1 MSKTSDSRD
10 RGEELLRRWRARW
23 DEIPTSHVDLYG
35 KVYAPDSLDQLML
48 LFRQLSRLDIGAW
61 RGQADASWKL
71 DPSLVRRWKQDRA
84 WMGPKYR
91 LDETR
96 LREHEKDVI
105 EQTREAGFSEP
116 PGELELLARLQH
128 HGGATRLLDCTK
140 NAFTALWFA
149 SQGPFTRSGMLVGF
163 RLSADRAIKVESN
176 QLNENIEDLLAT
188 ADGQLLWWKPRQSN
202 PRIAAQQG
210 LFVFSEF
217 VDCKWGSV
225 NLTGP
230 PEMAGIGEIP
240 GVVSVLVS
248 GPLKEELDSAWDP
261 LIGYSEA
268 TLFPD
273 FDGFAASQGVKKAFR
288 DGAPI

>member
-1 MSKTSDSRD
+1 M
-10 RGEELLRRWRARW
+10 LHRWHARW
-23 DEIPTSHVDLYG
+23 DEIPTRNVVPYG
-35 KVYAPDSLDQLML
+35 KVYAPESLDQLML
-48 LFRQLSRLDIGAW
+48 LFRQLSMLDIGAW

-84 WMGPKYR
+84 WMGPAYR
-91 LDETR
+91 LDERR
-96 LREHEKDVI
+96 LREHERHLI

-116 PGELELLARLQH
+116 PGELEMLARLQH

-149 SQGPFTRSGMLVGF
+149 SQGPFERSGMLVGF
-163 RLSADRAIKVESN
+163 RLSTDHAVKVESD
-176 QLNENIEDLLAT
+176 QLDKSIEKLLTMAS
-188 ADGQLLWWKPRQSN
+188 GRLLWWKPRQSN

-210 LFVFSEF
+210 LFVFSEY
-217 VDCKWGSV
+217 VNREWGSV
-225 NLTGP
+225 NLSGP

-248 GPLKEELDSAWDP
+248 GDLKEELDSAWEP
-261 LIGYSEA
+261 LFGYSEA

-273 FDGFAASQGVKKAFR
+273 FDGFASSQGAGKPFR
-288 DGAPI
+288 VGAPI